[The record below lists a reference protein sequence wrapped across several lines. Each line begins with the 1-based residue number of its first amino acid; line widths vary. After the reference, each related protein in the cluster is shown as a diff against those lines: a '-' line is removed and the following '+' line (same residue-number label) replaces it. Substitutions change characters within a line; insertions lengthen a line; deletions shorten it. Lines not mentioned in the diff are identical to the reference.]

1 MISEGCC
8 IGKSKLS
15 LIATSMMILGLMV
28 VPLIDVH
35 WPLGSAHD
43 FTFMSFIFVK
53 I

>member
-1 MISEGCC
+1 MISEGFC
-8 IGKSKLS
+8 IWESKLS
-15 LIATSMMILGLMV
+15 LIVTSSMILGLIV
-28 VPLIDVH
+28 VPLIDIH